1 MTANEQIALL
11 ADQLRG
17 VFAEERA
24 AIASLDHARLDA
36 LVATKQQLAGELA
49 TATRDATPSPEV
61 RAIVEQLRIEAH
73 ASAMLAAI
81 AGEAVRGILG
91 YEPATTYD
99 RRARAVG
106 HRSSQVV
113 ARY

>member
-1 MTANEQIALL
+1 MTANAQLAQL
-11 ADQLRG
+11 ADRLRG

-24 AIASLDHARLDA
+24 AIAALDHARLDA
-36 LVATKQQLAGELA
+36 LLATKQQLAAELA
-49 TATRDATPSPEV
+49 MANREATPSAEL
-61 RAIVEQLRIEAH
+61 RALFEQLRVEAH

-91 YEPATTYD
+91 YEPANTYD

-106 HRSSQVV
+106 HRSSQII